1 MKIIYTRIAAAAA
14 LETGII
20 ANPDYYENP
29 NLKAKEVIIYGNYP
43 KIQKDYESLEVPVE
57 VRKLEVPQKTTLA
70 TVNVAVGITPEL
82 QEVIDNTKA
91 ECEKVVEEN
100 GQLKQKIEIL
110 EQASGDSSELI
121 SENSRLKDAVLQADN
136 AAKAAEGKVVSIQA
150 EFDAFKNDV
159 AAMQA
164 RITELEAG
172 NASENPATETATNV
186 FENWSNNQLKEYLA
200 SKNIGYKPSATKAEL
215 LKLIPKE

>member
-1 MKIIYTRIAAAAA
+1 MKLIYTRIAAAAA
-14 LETGII
+14 LEVGTI

-29 NLKAKEVIIYGNYP
+29 NRSAEEVIIYGDYP
-43 KIQKDYESLEVPVE
+43 KIQNDYEALDIPVE
-57 VRKLEVPQKTTLA
+57 VRKLEEPAKTTLA
-70 TVNVAVGITPEL
+70 TVSTVIGITPEL
-82 QEVIDNTKA
+82 Q
-91 ECEKVVEEN
+91 KVVEEN
-100 GQLKQKIEIL
+100 TQLKQKIEIL
-110 EQASGDSSELI
+110 EQASGDNSELI

-186 FENWSNNQLKEYLA
+186 FENWSNDQLKEYLA

>member
-1 MKIIYTRIAAAAA
+1 MKLIYTRIAAAAA
-14 LETGII
+14 LEVGTI
-20 ANPDYYENP
+20 ANPDYYEYP
-29 NLKAKEVIIYGNYP
+29 NRSAEEVVIYGDYP
-43 KIQKDYESLEVPVE
+43 KIQNDYEALDIPVE
-57 VRKLEVPQKTTLA
+57 VRKLEEPAKTTLA
-70 TVNVAVGITPEL
+70 RVSAVIGITPEL

-121 SENSRLKDAVLQADN
+121 SENSRLKDAVVQADN
-136 AAKAAEGKVVSIQA
+136 ATKAVEEQVVSIQT
-150 EFDAFKNDV
+150 EFDAFKNDIP
-159 AAMQA
+159 AMQA
-164 RITELEAG
+164 RIAELEAEK
-172 NASENPATETATNV
+172 AAENPATETAAND
-186 FENWSNNQLKEYLA
+186 FENWSNDQLKEYLA

>member
-1 MKIIYTRIAAAAA
+1 MKLIYTRIAAAAA
-14 LETGII
+14 LEVGTI
-20 ANPDYYENP
+20 ANPDYYEHP
-29 NLKAKEVIIYGNYP
+29 NRSAEEVIIYGDYP
-43 KIQKDYESLEVPVE
+43 KIQNDYQALDIPVE
-57 VRKLEVPQKTTLA
+57 VRKLEEPAKTTLA

-82 QEVIDNTKA
+82 QEVIDKTKA

-136 AAKAAEGKVVSIQA
+136 ATKAAEEKVVSIQA

-164 RITELEAG
+164 RIAELEAG
-172 NASENPATETATNV
+172 KAAENSATETAAND
-186 FENWSNNQLKEYLA
+186 FENWSNDKLKEYLA

>member
-70 TVNVAVGITPEL
+70 TVIVAVGITPEL
-82 QEVIDNTKA
+82 HAVMDDANA
-91 ECEKVVEEN
+91 ECEGVVDEN
-100 GQLKQKIEIL
+100 
-110 EQASGDSSELI
+110 
-121 SENSRLKDAVLQADN
+121 
-136 AAKAAEGKVVSIQA
+136 
-150 EFDAFKNDV
+150 
-159 AAMQA
+159 
-164 RITELEAG
+164 T
-172 NASENPATETATNV
+172 
-186 FENWSNNQLKEYLA
+186 
-200 SKNIGYKPSATKAEL
+200 
-215 LKLIPKE
+215 

>member
-82 QEVIDNTKA
+82 QAVIDDAKA

-100 GQLKQKIEIL
+100 TQLKQKIAIL
-110 EQASGDSSELI
+110 EQAGGNQSELL
-121 SENSRLKDAVLQADN
+121 SENSRLKDAVVLAD
-136 AAKAAEGKVVSIQA
+136 KALKDAEAQVVGIKT
-150 EFDAFKNDV
+150 EFDAFKNDIP
-159 AAMQA
+159 AMQA
-164 RITELEAG
+164 RIAELEAG
-172 NASENPATETATNV
+172 KAEEKPATETAVND
-186 FENWSNNQLKEYLA
+186 FENWSNDQLKEYLA

>member
-1 MKIIYTRIAAAAA
+1 MKLIYTRIAAAAA
-14 LETGII
+14 LEVGTI

-29 NLKAKEVIIYGNYP
+29 NRSAEEVIIYGDYP
-43 KIQKDYESLEVPVE
+43 KIQNDYEALDIPVE
-57 VRKLEVPQKTTLA
+57 VRKLEEPVKTTLA
-70 TVNVAVGITPEL
+70 TVSAVIGITPEL
-82 QEVIDNTKA
+82 QKVVDETKA

-100 GQLKQKIEIL
+100 TQLKQKIEIL

-136 AAKAAEGKVVSIQA
+136 AAKAAEGKVVSIQT

-186 FENWSNNQLKEYLA
+186 FENWSNDQLKEYLA

>member
-1 MKIIYTRIAAAAA
+1 MKLIYTRIAAAAA
-14 LETGII
+14 LEVGTI
-20 ANPDYYENP
+20 ANPEYYEYP
-29 NLKAKEVIIYGNYP
+29 NRSAEEVIIYGDYP
-43 KIQKDYESLEVPVE
+43 KIQNDYEALNIPVE
-57 VRKLEVPQKTTLA
+57 VRKLEEPAKTTLA

-82 QEVIDNTKA
+82 QKVIDQAKA
-91 ECEKVVEEN
+91 DCEKVIEEN

-110 EQASGDSSELI
+110 EQANGDSSELI

-150 EFDAFKNDV
+150 EFEAFKNDV

-164 RITELEAG
+164 RIAELESGKA
-172 NASENPATETATNV
+172 AENSTTETAVND
-186 FENWSNNQLKEYLA
+186 FENWSNDQLKEYLA

>member
-1 MKIIYTRIAAAAA
+1 MKLIYTRIAAAAA
-14 LETGII
+14 LEVGTI
-20 ANPDYYENP
+20 ANPDYYEHP
-29 NLKAKEVIIYGNYP
+29 NRSAEEVIIYGDYP
-43 KIQKDYESLEVPVE
+43 KIQNDYEALDIPVE
-57 VRKLEVPQKTTLA
+57 VRKLEEPAKTTLA
-70 TVNVAVGITPEL
+70 TVSTVIGITPEL
-82 QEVIDNTKA
+82 Q
-91 ECEKVVEEN
+91 KVVEEN
-100 GQLKQKIEIL
+100 TQLKQKIEIL

-172 NASENPATETATNV
+172 NASENPATETAAND
-186 FENWSNNQLKEYLA
+186 FENWSNDQLKEYLA

>member
-1 MKIIYTRIAAAAA
+1 MKLIYTRVAAAAA
-14 LETGII
+14 LEVGTI
-20 ANPDYYENP
+20 ANPDYYEYP
-29 NLKAKEVIIYGNYP
+29 NRSAEEVIIYGDYP
-43 KIQKDYESLEVPVE
+43 KIQKDYEALDISVE
-57 VRKLEVPQKTTLA
+57 VRKLEETAKTTLA

-110 EQASGDSSELI
+110 EQANGDSSELI

-164 RITELEAG
+164 R
-172 NASENPATETATNV
+172 NA
-186 FENWSNNQLKEYLA
+186 LA
-200 SKNIGYKPSATKAEL
+200 
-215 LKLIPKE
+215 

>member
-1 MKIIYTRIAAAAA
+1 MKLIYTRIAAAAA
-14 LETGII
+14 LEVGTI
-20 ANPDYYENP
+20 ANPDYYEHP
-29 NLKAKEVIIYGNYP
+29 NRSAEEVIIYGDYP
-43 KIQKDYESLEVPVE
+43 KIQNDYQALDIPVE
-57 VRKLEVPQKTTLA
+57 VRKLEEPAKTTLA

-82 QEVIDNTKA
+82 QEVIDKTKA

-136 AAKAAEGKVVSIQA
+136 ATKAAEEKVVSIQA

-164 RITELEAG
+164 RIAELEAG
-172 NASENPATETATNV
+172 KAAENSATETAAND
-186 FENWSNNQLKEYLA
+186 FENWSNDQLKEYLA

-215 LKLIPKE
+215 LKLIP

>member
-1 MKIIYTRIAAAAA
+1 MKLIYTRIAAAAA
-14 LETGII
+14 LEVGTI
-20 ANPDYYENP
+20 ANPDYYEHP
-29 NLKAKEVIIYGNYP
+29 NRSAEEVIIYGDYP
-43 KIQKDYESLEVPVE
+43 KIQNDYQALNIPVE
-57 VRKLEVPQKTTLA
+57 VRKLEEPAKTTLA
-70 TVNVAVGITPEL
+70 TVSAVFGITPEL
-82 QEVIDNTKA
+82 QEVIDKTKA

-136 AAKAAEGKVVSIQA
+136 ATKAAEEKVVSIQA
-150 EFDAFKNDV
+150 EFNAFKNDV

-164 RITELEAG
+164 RIAELEAG
-172 NASENPATETATNV
+172 KAAENSATETAAND
-186 FENWSNNQLKEYLA
+186 FENWSNDQLKEYLA

>member
-1 MKIIYTRIAAAAA
+1 MKLIYTRIAAAAA
-14 LETGII
+14 LEVGTI
-20 ANPDYYENP
+20 ANPDYYEHP
-29 NLKAKEVIIYGNYP
+29 NRGAKEVIIYGNYP
-43 KIQKDYESLEVPVE
+43 KIQNDYEALDIPVE
-57 VRKLEVPQKTTLA
+57 VRKLEEPAKTTLA
-70 TVNVAVGITPEL
+70 TVNVEVGITPEL
-82 QEVIDNTKA
+82 QEVIDKTKA

-110 EQASGDSSELI
+110 EQANGDSSELL

-136 AAKAAEGKVVSIQA
+136 ATKAAEEKVVSIQA

-164 RITELEAG
+164 RIAELEAG
-172 NASENPATETATNV
+172 KAAENSATETAAND
-186 FENWSNNQLKEYLA
+186 FENWSNDQLKEYLA

>member
-1 MKIIYTRIAAAAA
+1 MKLIYTRVAAAAA
-14 LETGII
+14 LEVGTI
-20 ANPDYYENP
+20 ANPDYYEYP
-29 NLKAKEVIIYGNYP
+29 NRSAEEVIIFGDYP
-43 KIQKDYESLEVPVE
+43 KIQNDYEALDIPVE
-57 VRKLEVPQKTTLA
+57 VRKLEEPAKTTLA

-150 EFDAFKNDV
+150 EFEAFKNDIP
-159 AAMQA
+159 AMQA
-164 RITELEAG
+164 RIAELESGKA
-172 NASENPATETATNV
+172 AENSTTETAVND
-186 FENWSNNQLKEYLA
+186 FENWSNDQLKEYLA

>member
-1 MKIIYTRIAAAAA
+1 MKLIYTRIAAAAA
-14 LETGII
+14 LEVGTI
-20 ANPDYYENP
+20 ANPDYYEHP
-29 NLKAKEVIIYGNYP
+29 NRSAEEVIIYGDYP
-43 KIQKDYESLEVPVE
+43 KIQTDYQALDIPVE
-57 VRKLEVPQKTTLA
+57 VRKLEEPAKTTLA

-82 QEVIDNTKA
+82 QEVIDKTKA

-136 AAKAAEGKVVSIQA
+136 ATKAAEEKVVSIQA
-150 EFDAFKNDV
+150 EFDAFKNDIP
-159 AAMQA
+159 AMQA
-164 RITELEAG
+164 RIVELEAG
-172 NASENPATETATNV
+172 KSAENPATETAAND
-186 FENWSNNQLKEYLA
+186 FENWSNDQLKEYLA

>member
-57 VRKLEVPQKTTLA
+57 VRKLEEPQKTTLA
-70 TVNVAVGITPEL
+70 TVNVEVGVTPEL
-82 QEVIDNTKA
+82 QTVIDDAKA

-100 GQLKQKIEIL
+100 TQLKQKIAIL
-110 EQASGDSSELI
+110 EQAGGNQSELL
-121 SENSRLKDAVLQADN
+121 SENSRLKDAAVLAD
-136 AAKAAEGKVVSIQA
+136 KALKDAEAQVVGIKT
-150 EFDAFKNDV
+150 EFEAFKNDIP
-159 AAMQA
+159 AMQA
-164 RITELEAG
+164 RIVELEAVKS
-172 NASENPATETATNV
+172 AENPATETAAND
-186 FENWSNNQLKEYLA
+186 FENWSNDQLKEYLA

>member
-1 MKIIYTRIAAAAA
+1 MKLIYTRIAAAAA
-14 LETGII
+14 LEAGTI
-20 ANPDYYENP
+20 ANPDYYEYP
-29 NLKAKEVIIYGNYP
+29 NRSAEEVIIYGDYP
-43 KIQKDYESLEVPVE
+43 KIQNDYEDLDIPVE
-57 VRKLEVPQKTTLA
+57 VRKLEEPAKTTLA

-82 QEVIDNTKA
+82 QEVIDNAKA

-110 EQASGDSSELI
+110 EQANGDSSELI

-136 AAKAAEGKVVSIQA
+136 ATKAAEGKVVSIQA

-164 RITELEAG
+164 RIAELETQA
-172 NASENPATETATNV
+172 AAPVVETGAND
-186 FENWSNNQLKEYLA
+186 FESWSNDQLKEYLA
-200 SKNIGYKPSATKAEL
+200 SKDIGYKPSATKPEL

>member
-14 LETGII
+14 LEVGTI
-20 ANPDYYENP
+20 ANPDYYEHP
-29 NLKAKEVIIYGNYP
+29 NRSAEEVIIYGDYP
-43 KIQKDYESLEVPVE
+43 KIQNDYQALDIPVE
-57 VRKLEVPQKTTLA
+57 VRKLEEPAKTTLA

-82 QEVIDNTKA
+82 QEVIDKTKA

-136 AAKAAEGKVVSIQA
+136 ATKAAEEKVVSIQA

-164 RITELEAG
+164 RIAELEAG
-172 NASENPATETATNV
+172 KAAENSATETAAND
-186 FENWSNNQLKEYLA
+186 FENWSNDQLKEYLA

>member
-1 MKIIYTRIAAAAA
+1 MKLIYTRIAAVAA
-14 LETGII
+14 LEVGTI

-29 NLKAKEVIIYGNYP
+29 NRSAEEVIIYGDYP
-43 KIQKDYESLEVPVE
+43 KIQNDYESLGIPVE
-57 VRKLEVPQKTTLA
+57 VRKLEEPAKTTLA

-136 AAKAAEGKVVSIQA
+136 ATKAAEGKVVSIQA
-150 EFDAFKNDV
+150 EFDAFKNDI

-164 RITELEAG
+164 RIDELEAG
-172 NASENPATETATNV
+172 KAAQNQATETSAND
-186 FENWSNNQLKEYLA
+186 FESWSNDQIKEYLA
-200 SKNIGYKPSATKAEL
+200 SKNIGYKPSASKAEL

>member
-1 MKIIYTRIAAAAA
+1 MKLIYTRIAAAAA
-14 LETGII
+14 LEVGTI

-29 NLKAKEVIIYGNYP
+29 NRSAEEVIIYGDYP
-43 KIQKDYESLEVPVE
+43 KIKNDYEALDIPVE
-57 VRKLEVPQKTTLA
+57 VRKLEEPAKTTLA
-70 TVNVAVGITPEL
+70 TGNVAVGITPEL

-100 GQLKQKIEIL
+100 GQLKQKIEFL
-110 EQASGDSSELI
+110 KQASGDSSELI
-121 SENSRLKDAVLQADN
+121 SENSRLKDAVTLADN
-136 AAKAAEGKVVSIQA
+136 ATKAAEGQVVSIQA

-164 RITELEAG
+164 RINELGAG
-172 NASENPATETATNV
+172 KAAENPATETSTND
-186 FENWSNNQLKEYLA
+186 FENWSNDQLKEYLA
-200 SKNIGYKPSATKAEL
+200 SKDIGYKPSATKPEL

>member
-1 MKIIYTRIAAAAA
+1 MKLIYTRIAAAAA
-14 LETGII
+14 LEVGTI
-20 ANPDYYENP
+20 ANPDYYEHP
-29 NLKAKEVIIYGNYP
+29 NRSAEEVIIYGDYP
-43 KIQKDYESLEVPVE
+43 KIQNDYQALDIPVE
-57 VRKLEVPQKTTLA
+57 VRKLEEPAKTTLA

-82 QEVIDNTKA
+82 QEVIDKTKA

-136 AAKAAEGKVVSIQA
+136 ATKAAEEKVVSIQA

-164 RITELEAG
+164 RIAELEAG
-172 NASENPATETATNV
+172 KAAENSATETAAND
-186 FENWSNNQLKEYLA
+186 FENWSNDQLKEYLA
-200 SKNIGYKPSATKAEL
+200 SKNIGYKPSATKA
-215 LKLIPKE
+215 

>member
-1 MKIIYTRIAAAAA
+1 MKLIYTRIAAAAA
-14 LETGII
+14 LEVGTI

-29 NLKAKEVIIYGNYP
+29 NRSAKEVIIYGDYP
-43 KIQKDYESLEVPVE
+43 KIQNDYEALDIPVE
-57 VRKLEVPQKTTLA
+57 VRKLEEPAKTTLA
-70 TVNVAVGITPEL
+70 TVSTVIGITPEL
-82 QEVIDNTKA
+82 Q
-91 ECEKVVEEN
+91 KVVEEN
-100 GQLKQKIEIL
+100 TQLKQKIEIL

-172 NASENPATETATNV
+172 NASENPATETAAND
-186 FENWSNNQLKEYLA
+186 FENWSNDQLKEYLA